1 MDRPTVLRSYQSG
14 KAMFLLT
21 AVIVGEQKSKDSTV
35 YNKTIVIK
43 ILIKRDMG
51 WVRMEIGIRPIKRR
65 NQDEKITQEER
76 VGRLLWTKKFINK
89 VS

>member
-1 MDRPTVLRSYQSG
+1 
-14 KAMFLLT
+14 MFLLT

-35 YNKTIVIK
+35 YNKTIVTK
-43 ILIKRDMG
+43 IVIKRDMG

-89 VS
+89 VSWSHIVKK